1 MIEALG
7 LKRLENLFRADPGD
21 YGMMTPGEKAP
32 RGRARSSE
40 VLRFGIGCGIEF
52 IATSSCSPGFLDIA
66 DDSDLLTFLAA
77 EATPAVCP
85 ASASAQRNACAR

>member
-52 IATSSCSPGFLDIA
+52 IATIELFTGFLDIA
-66 DDSDLLTFLAA
+66 DDGDLRTLLAA
-77 EATPAVCP
+77 AGH
-85 ASASAQRNACAR
+85 ACCLPGNECLRSR